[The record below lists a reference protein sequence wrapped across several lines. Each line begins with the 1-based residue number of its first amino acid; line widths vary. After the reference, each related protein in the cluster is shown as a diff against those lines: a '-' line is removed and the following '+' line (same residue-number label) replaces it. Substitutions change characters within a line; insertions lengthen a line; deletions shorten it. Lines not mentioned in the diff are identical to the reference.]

1 MSTITTDIADDNDS
15 TRAPEL
21 PELLRRAAV
30 TAMAERIRSMI
41 PASVAKVY
49 TDGNGNLTHVDCK
62 PLIMDF
68 HRDETG
74 ALIVD
79 SVPVVSNV
87 PVVLLSAGGFTFTC
101 PIEQGTTGAL
111 FFSDLSLDAWL
122 SSTTGAEVDPGLYT
136 RSNLTDAIFVPGLQT
151 LAMPSVGAPVDHAT
165 AGSVSGKRI
174 HFRSATITIGDE
186 GSAGFIALAAKTLNN
201 DNALWNLLN
210 GVFGAASATINT
222 TTPGA
227 PDAVWVAMKA
237 AIVAAVG
244 AGSLPPASVAATVGK
259 TE

>member
-49 TDGNGNLTHVDCK
+49 TDGNKNLTHVDCK

-79 SVPVVSNV
+79 SVPVVCSV

-111 FFSDLSLDAWL
+111 FFSDRSLDAWL

-151 LAMPSVGAPVDHAT
+151 LAMLSVGAPVDHAT

-186 GSAGFIALAAKTLNN
+186 GAAQFVALANLVKSELTKIATALVSHTHSGVMAGPTITGTSSSTYSAG
-201 DNALWNLLN
+201 D
-210 GVFGAASATINT
+210 
-222 TTPGA
+222 
-227 PDAVWVAMKA
+227 
-237 AIVAAVG
+237 
-244 AGSLPPASVAATVGK
+244 VAATVAK
-259 TE
+259 AQ